1 MLTSRLGAAALLALL
16 PGACVQPGDL
26 GRPAPSAWNALVET
40 TGTLSARA
48 RGEAVALL
56 PLTDDE
62 QVLRDRA
69 WRFLMPAIPGEA
81 FLDALANLARTRLL
95 PPGWAPNPVE
105 AYYEGLMAE
114 PARSQVPLYRRL
126 SEDAGADARLIPAF
140 AEIAARVIAADA
152 RRLRSLPFA
161 RSLQDGDVR
170 EAALRVAENR
180 CLIAWV
186 RLEAGVRT
194 GRYRYALEHLFAA
207 LPGSGG
213 VEAERAIAGLSARRP
228 LLDPLLPPDAAV
240 RCGLVAGPVAAVP
253 EAEPLSVR
261 Y

>member
-1 MLTSRLGAAALLALL
+1 MLTRRLGAAALLALL
-16 PGACVQPGDL
+16 PGACAQPGDF

-48 RGEAVALL
+48 RGEAAALL

-69 WRFLMPAIPGEA
+69 WRFLMPAIPGDA
-81 FLDALANLARTRLL
+81 FLDALANLARARLL
-95 PPGWAPNPVE
+95 PPGLAPSPVE
-105 AYYEGLMAE
+105 AYYDGLMAD

-126 SEDAGADARLIPAF
+126 SEDAGADGRLIPAF
-140 AEIAARVIAADA
+140 AEIAARVVVADT

-161 RSLQDGDVR
+161 RSLADGDVR

-186 RLEAGVRT
+186 RLEAEVRV
-194 GRYRYALEHLFAA
+194 GRYRYALEHLFAV
-207 LPGSGG
+207 LPGTEGI
-213 VEAERAIAGLSARRP
+213 EAERAIAFLDARRP
-228 LLDPLLPPDAAV
+228 LLDPLLPPDAAA
-240 RCGLVAGPVAAVP
+240 RCGLVDGPVAAAP
-253 EAEPLSVR
+253 APLSVR

>member
-1 MLTSRLGAAALLALL
+1 MLTGRLAAAALLALL
-16 PGACVQPGDL
+16 PGACAQPGDF

-40 TGTLSARA
+40 TGTLSAAA
-48 RGEAVALL
+48 RGEAALL

-62 QVLRDRA
+62 QILRDRA
-69 WRFLMPAIPGEA
+69 WRFLMPAIPGDV
-81 FLDALANLARTRLL
+81 FRDALANLARARVL
-95 PPGWAPNPVE
+95 PPGYAPEPVA
-105 AYYEGLMAE
+105 AYYDGLMAA
-114 PARSQVPLYRRL
+114 PARSQVSLYRRL
-126 SEDAGADARLIPAF
+126 SEDAGADARLLPVF
-140 AEIAARVIAADA
+140 ADAAARVVAADA

-161 RSLQDGDVR
+161 SSLEDGAVR

-186 RLEAGVRT
+186 RLEAGARA

-213 VEAERAIAGLSARRP
+213 VEAERAIAALTGRSP
-228 LLDPLLPPDAAV
+228 LLDPLLPPDAAA
-240 RCGLVAGPVAAVP
+240 RCGLVAVPVAAAP
-253 EAEPLSVR
+253 LEGAPLSVR